1 MSLPVTE
8 IQRFCMH
15 DGDGIRTVVFLK
27 GCPLKCAWCHNPEAR
42 KAEQEILYYSSKC
55 IDCGACVSACPRGAQ
70 QLLAE
75 GREFFRESCIACES
89 CVEIC
94 PTGALAPAMKL
105 KSIEDIISIVERDS
119 AFFASGGG
127 VTLSGG
133 EPLIHGEGAIELL
146 KQCKK
151 KGISTAVETCG
162 YIPKEIL
169 EQAVDYVDLFLWDV
183 KDTDDNRHK
192 EYTGVSNKKI
202 IENLLLADSLGATTA
217 MRCIIVNRV
226 NSDNAHVEALAKL
239 WHKLSHCRYIEI
251 IPYHAYGGSKMLPLG
266 KEDNGIKEWI
276 PARETIEEIKSGLRS
291 LGVVV
296 KK

>member
-1 MSLPVTE
+1 MSNEYGAEQIQILEGLEAVRKRPGMYIGSTSARGLHHLVYE
-8 IQRFCMH
+8 IVDNAIDEALAGYC
-15 DGDGIRTVVFLK
+15 DTIDVSINADNSITVVDN
-27 GCPLKCAWCHNPEAR
+27 G
-42 KAEQEILYYSSKC
+42 
-55 IDCGACVSACPRGAQ
+55 RG
-70 QLLAE
+70 
-75 GREFFRESCIACES
+75 IP
-89 CVEIC
+89 VEIN
-94 PTGALAPAMKL
+94 
-105 KSIEDIISIVERDS
+105 
-119 AFFASGGG
+119 
-127 VTLSGG
+127 
-133 EPLIHGEGAIELL
+133 
-146 KQCKK
+146 KK